1 MIFDIWYLLS
11 YWVSF
16 HHNHI
21 DSLTSLAACCLS
33 LSPPRW
39 VLTVAVVRSV
49 KLVLRTSGVVVVC
62 GSCYCCFSLMSRI
75 VGFAHAQKYA
85 NELCGRV
92 AENDV
97 VSMLTETKTH
107 TYIYLRFMPAKCC
120 CFCCSYVGRGRG
132 LGLFAAYSA
141 GWIGFPLLVILLVG
155 FFFLQFL

>member
-1 MIFDIWYLLS
+1 
-11 YWVSF
+11 
-16 HHNHI
+16 
-21 DSLTSLAACCLS
+21 
-33 LSPPRW
+33 
-39 VLTVAVVRSV
+39 
-49 KLVLRTSGVVVVC
+49 
-62 GSCYCCFSLMSRI
+62 MSRI

-97 VSMLTETKTH
+97 VSMLTEAKTH
-107 TYIYLRFMPAKCC
+107 TYIHLRFMPAKCC

-141 GWIGFPLLVILLVG
+141 GWIGFPLLVILPVG